1 MKKRIVSLL
10 LAVGMVFGLTACGGG
25 AGAAKA
31 KDNPM
36 VVTIE
41 GKQYDLTGDLQEV
54 VGQMVKDGIVVY
66 DSELNEGR
74 SYWYYDENAQLTVS
88 EESGQLLA
96 KEYPIRLLFSDENI
110 ELIVSR
116 YELSRKVTFETVD
129 GITEIST
136 KEELESVEN
145 YTQLGA
151 AYYALYM
158 DGKMVD
164 PEAFRDTLEEY
175 LDATEEM
182 SMSEATEQFFPQGR
196 CMNYFD
202 LQLYQLMTKNVYAG
216 RDFRNRVEQEQQRHI
231 ETTLL
236 FMLAT
241 EEAYRLLKEGEIETY
256 DIIIYGG
263 GVSYEHYSYDPDWD
277 ASKFGER

>member
-1 MKKRIVSLL
+1 MKKRIVSLV

-25 AGAAKA
+25 AGAAK
-31 KDNPM
+31 DNPM
-36 VVTIE
+36 VVTI
-41 GKQYDLTGDLQEV
+41 GGNQYDLTGDFREV

-66 DSELNEGR
+66 DSELNEDW

-96 KEYPIRLLFSDENI
+96 SEKPIYLYENTD
-110 ELIVSR
+110 LIVSR
-116 YELSRKVTFETVD
+116 YDLSRKVPFETVD
-129 GITEIST
+129 GITETST

-145 YTQLGA
+145 YTQMGF

-175 LDATEEM
+175 LDATEEKP
-182 SMSEATEQFFPQGR
+182 MSEATEQFFPQGR
-196 CMNYFD
+196 CMNFAD
-202 LQLYQLMTKNVYAG
+202 IRLYQQMTQNAYVG
-216 RDFRNRVEQEQQRHI
+216 REFRNRIEQEQQPYT
-231 ETTLL
+231 ETVLL

-241 EEAYRLLKEGEIETY
+241 EEAYRLLTEGKIETY

-263 GVSYEHYSYDPDWD
+263 GVFYEHYSYDPDWD
-277 ASKFGER
+277 ESQFGER